1 MEHLSSYSITH
12 TTQVISMMRILENS
26 KLEDLLDAI
35 ISLVARRGE
44 ISINEV
50 ERALPSSRDSTHD
63 AINFLVKFDFL
74 RLADNKYLSLTEATI
89 PMIDETVF

>member
-1 MEHLSSYSITH
+1 
-12 TTQVISMMRILENS
+12 
-26 KLEDLLDAI
+26 LDAI
-35 ISLVARRGE
+35 ISLVAKRGE

-50 ERALPSSRDSTHD
+50 ERAFPGARESTHD

-74 RLADNKYLSLTEATI
+74 RLADDKYLSLTEASI